1 MRKIHFILVTALVI
15 SLSAH
20 AQKRSVTAK
29 LVSTDLV
36 IDGKLDEAVWQSQ
49 EPSGDF
55 TQYFPTDTLPAT
67 NDSNIRI
74 LYDKDAIYI
83 GLTMKTSSD
92 EFVVNSLKRDY
103 RGSGIDNIAIMFDTF
118 NDGNNAFIFGM
129 TPLGVQREGLITN
142 GGATIRDYQFSWDA
156 KWQGEAFISDGY
168 YSLEM
173 AIPFNSLK
181 FENNATKWGFRVHRF
196 DMQTNETSVWVPIPQ
211 NQILG
216 SLAFTG
222 ELEFE
227 QPLSDSKTS
236 VALIPFLTA
245 GSSKDFE
252 NATPKSSFSSIG
264 GDVKIPVGKGMNL
277 DLTFNPDFSQVEVDN
292 FITNLT
298 RFEVSLPERRQF
310 FIDNN
315 DLFGAFGGGRDAN
328 PFFSRRIG
336 IAKDN
341 EGNTIENGITAGM
354 RLTGKLNDKLRVGVL
369 SIQTESD
376 LDNGIP
382 SNNNS
387 MIALQQ
393 KVFSRSN
400 ISAFIINRESSESE
414 NTDYEKYNRVIG
426 VDYNLAS
433 ADNTYVGKFY
443 THKSL
448 SPGDTDGNLSVGT
461 NLQYNTRTWSG
472 FLDAIYIDEEFVSD
486 LGFIPRKGIL
496 KWGGKIGYRIWPK
509 KGIFNSHS
517 FDTFQTYTHL
527 SSLDYTQ
534 TDYLRNFGYEG
545 RLNNQGQ
552 IELSI
557 NNRYT
562 FLTDEFSPTRQDD
575 ATPLPANSEY
585 DYTSI
590 RFQFQSDRR
599 KLFSYNIQTD
609 IGEFF
614 NGTKSS
620 FETRLSFRVQPK
632 LNVGLNSNIDR
643 IDLPEDFGNATIVL
657 ISPRIDYTFNR
668 SLFWSTLIQYSN
680 QRDNLGI
687 NSRLQWRFAPLSD
700 LFLVY
705 NDNYF
710 VNQWGPRSRSINL
723 KLTYWLNI

>member
-1 MRKIHFILVTALVI
+1 
-15 SLSAH
+15 
-20 AQKRSVTAK
+20 
-29 LVSTDLV
+29 
-36 IDGKLDEAVWQSQ
+36 
-49 EPSGDF
+49 
-55 TQYFPTDTLPAT
+55 
-67 NDSNIRI
+67 
-74 LYDKDAIYI
+74 
-83 GLTMKTSSD
+83 
-92 EFVVNSLKRDY
+92 
-103 RGSGIDNIAIMFDTF
+103 
-118 NDGNNAFIFGM
+118 
-129 TPLGVQREGLITN
+129 
-142 GGATIRDYQFSWDA
+142 
-156 KWQGEAFISDGY
+156 
-168 YSLEM
+168 M

-222 ELEFE
+222 ELLFE
-227 QPLSDSKTS
+227 KPLSDSKTS

-245 GSSKDFE
+245 GSSRDFE
-252 NATPKSSFSSIG
+252 NATPKSSFSSVG

-336 IAKDN
+336 IASDS

-376 LDNGIP
+376 LENGIP

-448 SPGDTDGNLSVGT
+448 SPGDTDGNLSIGT
-461 NLQYNTRTWSG
+461 NLFYNTRTWNG
-472 FLDAIYIDEEFVSD
+472 FIDAIYIDEEFVSD

-517 FDTFQTYTHL
+517 FDTFQSYTHL

-562 FLTDEFSPTRQDD
+562 FLTDEFSPTRQED

-585 DYTSI
+585 DYTSV

-620 FETRLSFRVQPK
+620 LETRLSFRVQPK

-643 IDLPEDFGNATIVL
+643 IDLPEDYGNTTIVL

>member
-1 MRKIHFILVTALVI
+1 MKRIYFLLLWLLVGSYFVN
-15 SLSAH
+15 
-20 AQKRSVTAK
+20 AQKRSITAR
-29 LVSTDLV
+29 LVNDKIT
-36 IDGKLDEAVWQSQ
+36 IDGKLNEQVWLNQ
-49 EPSGDF
+49 ESSGGF
-55 TQYFPTDTLPAT
+55 TQYFPTDSLPAT
-67 NDSNIRI
+67 NDTDIRI
-74 LYDKDAIYI
+74 LYDKDILYV

-92 EFVVNSLKRDY
+92 QFVVNSLKRDF
-103 RGSGIDNIAIMFDTF
+103 RGSGIDNVGIIFDTF

-129 TPLGVQREGLITN
+129 SPLGVQREGLITN
-142 GGATIRDYQFSWDA
+142 GGATWQDYQFSWDA
-156 KWQGEAFISDGY
+156 KWQGEAFIGDEF
-168 YSLEM
+168 YSIEM

-181 FENNATKWGFRVHRF
+181 FENNSTKWGFRVHRF
-196 DMQTNETSVWVPIPQ
+196 DMQTNETSVWVPVPQ

-222 ELEFE
+222 ELQFE

-236 VALIPFLTA
+236 VAFIPFLTA

-252 NATPKSSFSSIG
+252 NRTPKSGFSNFG

-315 DLFGAFGGGRDAN
+315 DLFGAFGGSRDAN

-336 IAKDN
+336 IAADN
-341 EGNTIENGITAGM
+341 DGNTIENGITAGM
-354 RLTGKLNDKLRVGVL
+354 RLTGKLNDKLRVGIL

-376 LDNGIP
+376 LENGIP

-387 MIALQQ
+387 MVALQQ

-400 ISAFIINRESSESE
+400 ISAFIINRETSEAE
-414 NTDYEKYNRVIG
+414 KTGYERYNRVIG
-426 VDYNLAS
+426 IDYNLAS

-448 SPGDTDGNLSVGT
+448 SPGDTDGNLSIGT

-472 FLDAIYIDEEFVSD
+472 FLDATYIDEEFVSD

-527 SSLDYTQ
+527 SSLDYSQ

-562 FLTDEFSPTRQDD
+562 FLTYEFSPTRQDD
-575 ATPLPANSEY
+575 ANPLPANSEY
-585 DYTSI
+585 EYTSV

-609 IGEFF
+609 IGAFF

-620 FETRLSFRVQPK
+620 FQTRLSYRIQPK
-632 LNVGLNSNIDR
+632 LNLGINSNIDR
-643 IDLPEDFGNATIVL
+643 IDLPENYGNATIVL
-657 ISPRIDYTFNR
+657 VSPRIDYTFNR

-710 VNQWGPRSRSINL
+710 VNHWGPRNRSINL

>member
-1 MRKIHFILVTALVI
+1 
-15 SLSAH
+15 
-20 AQKRSVTAK
+20 
-29 LVSTDLV
+29 
-36 IDGKLDEAVWQSQ
+36 
-49 EPSGDF
+49 
-55 TQYFPTDTLPAT
+55 
-67 NDSNIRI
+67 
-74 LYDKDAIYI
+74 
-83 GLTMKTSSD
+83 
-92 EFVVNSLKRDY
+92 
-103 RGSGIDNIAIMFDTF
+103 
-118 NDGNNAFIFGM
+118 
-129 TPLGVQREGLITN
+129 
-142 GGATIRDYQFSWDA
+142 
-156 KWQGEAFISDGY
+156 
-168 YSLEM
+168 
-173 AIPFNSLK
+173 
-181 FENNATKWGFRVHRF
+181 
-196 DMQTNETSVWVPIPQ
+196 MQTNETSVWVPIPQ

-222 ELEFE
+222 DLLFE

-245 GSSKDFE
+245 GSSQDFE

-336 IAKDN
+336 IASDN

-376 LDNGIP
+376 LENGIP

-400 ISAFIINRESSESE
+400 ISAFIINRETSEAE

-426 VDYNLAS
+426 IDYNLAS

-448 SPGDTDGNLSVGT
+448 SPNDTEGNLSVGT

-472 FLDAIYIDEEFVSD
+472 FLDAIYIDEEFTSD

-517 FDTFQTYTHL
+517 FDTFQSYTHL

-545 RLNNQGQ
+545 RLTNQGQ

-562 FLTDEFSPTRQDD
+562 YLTDEFGPTRRDED
-575 ATPLPANSEY
+575 IPLPANSDY
-585 DYTSI
+585 NYTSV

-620 FETRLSFRVQPK
+620 FETRLNFRVQPK

-643 IDLPEDFGNATIVL
+643 IDLPEFYGSTTIVL

-668 SLFWSTLIQYSN
+668 SLFWSTLIQYSD
-680 QRDNLGI
+680 QRDNFGI

-710 VNQWGPRSRSINL
+710 VNQWEPRSRSINL

>member
-1 MRKIHFILVTALVI
+1 MKRKYLFLLLFLVGSIIAT
-15 SLSAH
+15 

-29 LVSTDLV
+29 LIGDKLA
-36 IDGKLDEAVWQSQ
+36 IDGKLDDQVWLNQA
-49 EPSGDF
+49 PSAGF

-67 NDSNIRI
+67 NDTEIRV

-92 EFVVNSLKRDY
+92 QFVVNSLKRDF
-103 RGSGIDNIAIMFDTF
+103 RGTGIDNVGIIFDTF
-118 NDGNNAFIFGM
+118 NDGINAFLFGM
-129 TPLGVQREGLITN
+129 SPLGVQREGLITN
-142 GGATIRDYQFSWDA
+142 GGATWRDYQFSWDA
-156 KWQGEAFISDGY
+156 KWQGEAFIGDGY
-168 YSLEM
+168 YSVEM

-181 FENNATKWGFRVHRF
+181 FENNSAIWGFRVHRF
-196 DMQTNETSVWVPIPQ
+196 DMQTNETSVWVPVPQ

-222 ELEFE
+222 ELQFE
-227 QPLSDSKTS
+227 QPLTDSKTS
-236 VALIPFLTA
+236 VAFIPFFTA

-252 NATPKSSFSSIG
+252 NGTPKSNFSNFG
-264 GDVKIPVGKGMNL
+264 GDVKIPVGKGMNI

-315 DLFGAFGGGRDAN
+315 DLFGAFGGSRDAN

-336 IAKDN
+336 IATDN
-341 EGNTIENGITAGM
+341 DGNTIENGITAGM
-354 RLTGKLNDKLRVGVL
+354 RLTGKLNDKLRVGIL

-376 LDNGIP
+376 LENGIP
-382 SNNNS
+382 LNNNS

-400 ISAFIINRESSESE
+400 ISAFIINRETSEAE
-414 NTDYEKYNRVIG
+414 KTDYERYNRVIG
-426 VDYNLAS
+426 IDYNLAS

-448 SPGDTDGNLSVGT
+448 SPDDTDGNLSVGT

-472 FLDAIYIDEEFVSD
+472 FLDATYIDEEFVSD

-509 KGIFNSHS
+509 NGIFNSHS
-517 FDTFQTYTHL
+517 FDTFQSYTHL

-562 FLTDEFSPTRQDD
+562 LLTDEFSPTRKDG
-575 ATPLPANSEY
+575 ASPLPANSEY
-585 DYTSI
+585 NYTSV

-599 KLFSYNIQTD
+599 KLFSYNVQTD
-609 IGEFF
+609 IGAFF

-620 FETRLSFRVQPK
+620 FQTRLSYRVQPK

-643 IDLPEDFGNATIVL
+643 INLPKDYGNATIVL

-710 VNQWGPRSRSINL
+710 VNHWGPRNRSINL

>member
-1 MRKIHFILVTALVI
+1 MRRRFLLILALLVV
-15 SLSAH
+15 SYSGYS
-20 AQKRSVTAK
+20 QKRSISAK
-29 LVSTDLV
+29 LINQEILV
-36 IDGKLDEAVWQSQ
+36 DGKLDESVWLSQ
-49 EPSGDF
+49 EPSGEF

-67 NDSNIRI
+67 NDSEIRI

-83 GLTMKTSSD
+83 GLTMQTSSD
-92 EFVVNSLKRDY
+92 QFVVNSLRRDY

-142 GGATIRDYQFSWDA
+142 GGSTRNDYQFSWDA
-156 KWQGEAFISDGY
+156 KWQGEAFIGDGY

-341 EGNTIENGITAGM
+341 EGNTI
-354 RLTGKLNDKLRVGVL
+354 
-369 SIQTESD
+369 
-376 LDNGIP
+376 
-382 SNNNS
+382 
-387 MIALQQ
+387 
-393 KVFSRSN
+393 
-400 ISAFIINRESSESE
+400 
-414 NTDYEKYNRVIG
+414 
-426 VDYNLAS
+426 
-433 ADNTYVGKFY
+433 
-443 THKSL
+443 
-448 SPGDTDGNLSVGT
+448 
-461 NLQYNTRTWSG
+461 
-472 FLDAIYIDEEFVSD
+472 
-486 LGFIPRKGIL
+486 
-496 KWGGKIGYRIWPK
+496 
-509 KGIFNSHS
+509 
-517 FDTFQTYTHL
+517 
-527 SSLDYTQ
+527 
-534 TDYLRNFGYEG
+534 
-545 RLNNQGQ
+545 
-552 IELSI
+552 
-557 NNRYT
+557 
-562 FLTDEFSPTRQDD
+562 
-575 ATPLPANSEY
+575 
-585 DYTSI
+585 
-590 RFQFQSDRR
+590 
-599 KLFSYNIQTD
+599 
-609 IGEFF
+609 
-614 NGTKSS
+614 
-620 FETRLSFRVQPK
+620 
-632 LNVGLNSNIDR
+632 
-643 IDLPEDFGNATIVL
+643 
-657 ISPRIDYTFNR
+657 
-668 SLFWSTLIQYSN
+668 
-680 QRDNLGI
+680 
-687 NSRLQWRFAPLSD
+687 
-700 LFLVY
+700 
-705 NDNYF
+705 
-710 VNQWGPRSRSINL
+710 
-723 KLTYWLNI
+723 

>member
-1 MRKIHFILVTALVI
+1 MKRIYFLLLWLLVGSFFVN
-15 SLSAH
+15 
-20 AQKRSVTAK
+20 AQKRSLTAK
-29 LVSTDLV
+29 LISDNIT
-36 IDGKLDEAVWQSQ
+36 IDGKLNEQVWLSQ
-49 EPSGDF
+49 ESSGGF
-55 TQYFPTDTLPAT
+55 TQYFPTDSLPAT
-67 NDSNIRI
+67 NDTDIRI
-74 LYDKDAIYI
+74 LYDKDILYV

-92 EFVVNSLKRDY
+92 QFVVNSLKRDF
-103 RGSGIDNIAIMFDTF
+103 RGSGIDNVGIIFDTF

-129 TPLGVQREGLITN
+129 SPLGVQREGLITN
-142 GGATIRDYQFSWDA
+142 GGATWRDYQFSWDS
-156 KWQGEAFISDGY
+156 KWQGEAFIGDEF
-168 YSLEM
+168 YSIEM

-181 FENNATKWGFRVHRF
+181 FENNSTKWGFRVHRF
-196 DMQTNETSVWVPIPQ
+196 DMQTNETSVWVPVPQ

-222 ELEFE
+222 ELQFE

-236 VALIPFLTA
+236 VAFIPFLTA

-252 NATPKSSFSSIG
+252 NGTPKSSFSNFG

-315 DLFGAFGGGRDAN
+315 DLFGAFGGSRDAN

-336 IAKDN
+336 IAADYD
-341 EGNTIENGITAGM
+341 GNTIENGITAGM
-354 RLTGKLNDKLRVGVL
+354 RLTGKLNDKLRVGIL

-376 LDNGIP
+376 LENGIP

-387 MIALQQ
+387 MVALQQ

-400 ISAFIINRESSESE
+400 ISAFIINRETSEAE
-414 NTDYEKYNRVIG
+414 KTDYERYNRIIG
-426 VDYNLAS
+426 IDYNLAS
-433 ADNTYVGKFY
+433 ADNIYVGKFY

-448 SPGDTDGNLSVGT
+448 SPSDKDGNLSIGT

-472 FLDAIYIDEEFVSD
+472 FLDATYIDEEFVSD

-517 FDTFQTYTHL
+517 FDTFQSYTHL
-527 SSLDYTQ
+527 SSLDYSQ

-562 FLTDEFSPTRQDD
+562 LLTDEFSPTRQDD
-575 ATPLPANSEY
+575 AIPLPANSEY
-585 DYTSI
+585 DYTSV

-609 IGEFF
+609 IGAFF
-614 NGTKSS
+614 NGTKAS
-620 FETRLSFRVQPK
+620 FQTRLSYRIQPK
-632 LNVGLNSNIDR
+632 FNLGINSNIDR
-643 IDLPEDFGNATIVL
+643 IDLPENYGSTTIVL
-657 ISPRIDYTFNR
+657 VSPRIDYTFNR

-710 VNQWGPRSRSINL
+710 VNNWGPRIRSINL

>member
-1 MRKIHFILVTALVI
+1 MKRSFLLLLAILVV
-15 SLSAH
+15 SYSGY
-20 AQKRSVTAK
+20 AQKKSISAK
-29 LVSTDLV
+29 LINQEIL
-36 IDGKLDEAVWQSQ
+36 IDGKLDEPIWLSQ
-49 EPSGDF
+49 EPSGGF

-67 NDSNIRI
+67 NDSEIRI
-74 LYDKDAIYI
+74 LYDKNTIYI
-83 GLTMKTSSD
+83 GLTMQTSSD
-92 EFVVNSLKRDY
+92 QFVVNSLRRDY

-142 GGATIRDYQFSWDA
+142 GGSTRRDYQFSWDA
-156 KWQGEAFISDGY
+156 KWKGEAFIGDGY

-181 FENNATKWGFRVHRF
+181 FENNAAKWGFRVHRF

-222 ELEFE
+222 ELLFE

-236 VALIPFLTA
+236 VALIPFLSA

-252 NATPKSSFSSIG
+252 NATPKSSFSSVG

-336 IAKDN
+336 IASDS

-376 LDNGIP
+376 LENGIP

-400 ISAFIINRESSESE
+400 ISAFIINRESSESD

-448 SPGDTDGNLSVGT
+448 SPADTDGNLSIGT
-461 NLQYNTRTWSG
+461 NLFYNTRTWNG
-472 FLDAIYIDEEFVSD
+472 FIDAIYIDEEFVSD

-517 FDTFQTYTHL
+517 FDTFQSYTHL

-562 FLTDEFSPTRQDD
+562 FLTDEFSPTRQED

-585 DYTSI
+585 DYTSV

-620 FETRLSFRVQPK
+620 LETRLSFRVQPK

-643 IDLPEDFGNATIVL
+643 IDLPEDYGNTTIVL

>member
-15 SLSAH
+15 SLNAN

-49 EPSGDF
+49 EPSGGF

-83 GLTMKTSSD
+83 GLTMQTSSD
-92 EFVVNSLKRDY
+92 EFVVNSLRRDY

-181 FENNATKWGFRVHRF
+181 FENNAIKWGFRVHRF

-517 FDTFQTYTHL
+517 FDTFQSYTHL

-534 TDYLRNFGYEG
+534 TDYIRNIGYEG
-545 RLNNQGQ
+545 RLNQQGQ

-562 FLTDEFSPTRQDD
+562 FLTDEFSPTRQDE
-575 ATPLPANSEY
+575 ASPLPANSEY
-585 DYTSI
+585 NYTSV
-590 RFQFQSDRR
+590 RFQFQSDPR
-599 KLFSYNIQTD
+599 KLFSYNLQTD

>member
-1 MRKIHFILVTALVI
+1 MGKIHFILVAALVI
-15 SLSAH
+15 SLSAN
-20 AQKRSVTAK
+20 AQKRSVTAR

-36 IDGKLDEAVWQSQ
+36 IDGKLDEAVWQRQ
-49 EPSGDF
+49 EPSGGF

-83 GLTMKTSSD
+83 GLTMQTSSD
-92 EFVVNSLKRDY
+92 QFVVNSLRRDY
-103 RGSGIDNIAIMFDTF
+103 RGSGIDNIAVMFDTF

-142 GGATIRDYQFSWDA
+142 GGATRNDYQFSWDA
-156 KWQGEAFISDGY
+156 KWQGEAYISDGY

-181 FENNATKWGFRVHRF
+181 FENNTTKWGFRVHRF

-414 NTDYEKYNRVIG
+414 NTDYEKYNRVSG

-509 KGIFNSHS
+509 KGVFNSHS
-517 FDTFQTYTHL
+517 FDTFQSYTHL
-527 SSLDYTQ
+527 SSLDYIQ
-534 TDYLRNFGYEG
+534 TDYIRNIGYEG
-545 RLNNQGQ
+545 RLNQQGQ

-562 FLTDEFSPTRQDD
+562 FLTDEFSPIRQDE
-575 ATPLPANSEY
+575 ASPLPANSEY
-585 DYTSI
+585 NYTSV
-590 RFQFQSDRR
+590 RFQFQSDPR
-599 KLFSYNIQTD
+599 KLFSYNLQTD

-620 FETRLSFRVQPK
+620 LETRLSFRVQPK

-643 IDLPEDFGNATIVL
+643 IDLPEDYGNATIVL

>member
-15 SLSAH
+15 SLNAN

-49 EPSGDF
+49 EPSGGF

-83 GLTMKTSSD
+83 GLTMQTSSD
-92 EFVVNSLKRDY
+92 EFVVNSLRRDY

-517 FDTFQTYTHL
+517 FDTFQSYTHL

-534 TDYLRNFGYEG
+534 TDYIRNIGYEG
-545 RLNNQGQ
+545 RLNQQGQ

-562 FLTDEFSPTRQDD
+562 FLTDEFSPTRQDE
-575 ATPLPANSEY
+575 ASPLPANSEY
-585 DYTSI
+585 NYTSV
-590 RFQFQSDRR
+590 RFQFQSDPR
-599 KLFSYNIQTD
+599 KLFSYNLQTD

>member
-1 MRKIHFILVTALVI
+1 MRRKFLLILALLVV
-15 SLSAH
+15 SYSGYS
-20 AQKRSVTAK
+20 QKRSIPAK
-29 LVSTDLV
+29 LINQEILV
-36 IDGKLDEAVWQSQ
+36 DGKLDESVWLSQ
-49 EPSGDF
+49 EPSGEF

-83 GLTMKTSSD
+83 GLTMQTSSD
-92 EFVVNSLKRDY
+92 QFVVNSLRRDY
-103 RGSGIDNIAIMFDTF
+103 RGSGIDNIAVMFDTF

-142 GGATIRDYQFSWDA
+142 GGATRNDYQFSWDA
-156 KWQGEAFISDGY
+156 KWQGEAYIGDGY

-196 DMQTNETSVWVPIPQ
+196 DMQTNETSAWVPIPQ

-545 RLNNQGQ
+545 RLNNQGR
-552 IELSI
+552 IELSV

>member
-1 MRKIHFILVTALVI
+1 MKRRFLLLLAILVV
-15 SLSAH
+15 SFGGY
-20 AQKRSVTAK
+20 AQKKSISAK
-29 LVSTDLV
+29 LINQEIL
-36 IDGKLDEAVWQSQ
+36 IDGKLDEPLWLSQ
-49 EPSGDF
+49 EPSRGF

-67 NDSNIRI
+67 NDSETRI

-83 GLTMKTSSD
+83 GLTMQTSSD
-92 EFVVNSLKRDY
+92 QFVVNSLRRDY

-142 GGATIRDYQFSWDA
+142 GGSTRRDYQFSWDA
-156 KWQGEAFISDGY
+156 KWQGEAFIGDGY

-222 ELEFE
+222 ELLFE
-227 QPLSDSKTS
+227 KPLSDSKTS

-252 NATPKSSFSSIG
+252 NATPKSSFSSVG

-292 FITNLT
+292 FITNLA

-336 IAKDN
+336 IAKN
-341 EGNTIENGITAGM
+341 NAGNTIENGITAGM

-376 LDNGIP
+376 LENGIP

-400 ISAFIINRESSESE
+400 IAAFIINRETSEAE

-426 VDYNLAS
+426 IDYNLAS

-496 KWGGKIGYRIWPK
+496 KWGGKIGYRIWP
-509 KGIFNSHS
+509 
-517 FDTFQTYTHL
+517 
-527 SSLDYTQ
+527 
-534 TDYLRNFGYEG
+534 
-545 RLNNQGQ
+545 
-552 IELSI
+552 
-557 NNRYT
+557 
-562 FLTDEFSPTRQDD
+562 
-575 ATPLPANSEY
+575 
-585 DYTSI
+585 
-590 RFQFQSDRR
+590 
-599 KLFSYNIQTD
+599 
-609 IGEFF
+609 
-614 NGTKSS
+614 
-620 FETRLSFRVQPK
+620 
-632 LNVGLNSNIDR
+632 
-643 IDLPEDFGNATIVL
+643 
-657 ISPRIDYTFNR
+657 
-668 SLFWSTLIQYSN
+668 
-680 QRDNLGI
+680 
-687 NSRLQWRFAPLSD
+687 
-700 LFLVY
+700 
-705 NDNYF
+705 
-710 VNQWGPRSRSINL
+710 
-723 KLTYWLNI
+723 

>member
-1 MRKIHFILVTALVI
+1 
-15 SLSAH
+15 
-20 AQKRSVTAK
+20 
-29 LVSTDLV
+29 
-36 IDGKLDEAVWQSQ
+36 
-49 EPSGDF
+49 
-55 TQYFPTDTLPAT
+55 
-67 NDSNIRI
+67 N
-74 LYDKDAIYI
+74 
-83 GLTMKTSSD
+83 
-92 EFVVNSLKRDY
+92 
-103 RGSGIDNIAIMFDTF
+103 
-118 NDGNNAFIFGM
+118 
-129 TPLGVQREGLITN
+129 
-142 GGATIRDYQFSWDA
+142 
-156 KWQGEAFISDGY
+156 
-168 YSLEM
+168 LE
-173 AIPFNSLK
+173 
-181 FENNATKWGFRVHRF
+181 
-196 DMQTNETSVWVPIPQ
+196 
-211 NQILG
+211 
-216 SLAFTG
+216 
-222 ELEFE
+222 
-227 QPLSDSKTS
+227 
-236 VALIPFLTA
+236 
-245 GSSKDFE
+245 
-252 NATPKSSFSSIG
+252 
-264 GDVKIPVGKGMNL
+264 
-277 DLTFNPDFSQVEVDN
+277 
-292 FITNLT
+292 
-298 RFEVSLPERRQF
+298 
-310 FIDNN
+310 
-315 DLFGAFGGGRDAN
+315 
-328 PFFSRRIG
+328 
-336 IAKDN
+336 
-341 EGNTIENGITAGM
+341 
-354 RLTGKLNDKLRVGVL
+354 
-369 SIQTESD
+369 
-376 LDNGIP
+376 NGIP

>member
-1 MRKIHFILVTALVI
+1 M
-15 SLSAH
+15 
-20 AQKRSVTAK
+20 
-29 LVSTDLV
+29 
-36 IDGKLDEAVWQSQ
+36 
-49 EPSGDF
+49 
-55 TQYFPTDTLPAT
+55 
-67 NDSNIRI
+67 
-74 LYDKDAIYI
+74 
-83 GLTMKTSSD
+83 
-92 EFVVNSLKRDY
+92 
-103 RGSGIDNIAIMFDTF
+103 
-118 NDGNNAFIFGM
+118 
-129 TPLGVQREGLITN
+129 
-142 GGATIRDYQFSWDA
+142 
-156 KWQGEAFISDGY
+156 
-168 YSLEM
+168 
-173 AIPFNSLK
+173 
-181 FENNATKWGFRVHRF
+181 
-196 DMQTNETSVWVPIPQ
+196 VPIPQ

-585 DYTSI
+585 DYTSV

-710 VNQWGPRSRSINL
+710 VNQWWPRSRSINL

>member
-15 SLSAH
+15 SLSAS

-49 EPSGDF
+49 EPSGGF

-103 RGSGIDNIAIMFDTF
+103 RGSGIDNIAVMFDTF

-142 GGATIRDYQFSWDA
+142 GGATTSDYQFSWDA
-156 KWQGEAFISDGY
+156 KWQGEAFIYDGY

-173 AIPFNSLK
+173 SIPFNSLK